1 MSTGIV
7 AHARSDSKT
16 GERLPSLISS
26 SARLVHV
33 GNVLVDI
40 VLHVPR
46 LPLLGG
52 DVLATASQIQ
62 SGAAF
67 NVLVAAARQGLNC
80 AYGGAHGCG
89 VFGDIVRADLR
100 CAYIDVLLP
109 VKPDIDTGF
118 TIVMV
123 DESGERTFAT
133 SVGAESQITNDELMA
148 LRVQSGDIVCLS
160 GYGLLPAPR
169 GQLVMAW
176 LDGLPPDVRVVFD
189 PQPVVAQIDQT
200 LVDRILAR
208 CDWLSCNAAEAAA
221 LTGASESTIA
231 CERLLASVRG
241 GVVVRIGAG
250 GCLLAERNATIER
263 IPAFNVEAVDTN
275 GAGDTHLGV
284 FLAGLCDGLDPRSAA
299 RRGNAAAALS
309 IMRRGPATAP
319 TREEL
324 DAFLAEHGL

>member
-7 AHARSDSKT
+7 AHARSDSKP

-52 DVLATASQIQ
+52 DVLATASQMQ

-89 VFGDIVRADLR
+89 VFDAIVRADLR

-118 TIVMV
+118 TIVLV

-148 LRVQSGDIVCLS
+148 LRVRSGDIVCLS

-169 GQLVMAW
+169 G
-176 LDGLPPDVRVVFD
+176 
-189 PQPVVAQIDQT
+189 
-200 LVDRILAR
+200 
-208 CDWLSCNAAEAAA
+208 
-221 LTGASESTIA
+221 
-231 CERLLASVRG
+231 
-241 GVVVRIGAG
+241 
-250 GCLLAERNATIER
+250 
-263 IPAFNVEAVDTN
+263 
-275 GAGDTHLGV
+275 
-284 FLAGLCDGLDPRSAA
+284 
-299 RRGNAAAALS
+299 
-309 IMRRGPATAP
+309 
-319 TREEL
+319 
-324 DAFLAEHGL
+324 